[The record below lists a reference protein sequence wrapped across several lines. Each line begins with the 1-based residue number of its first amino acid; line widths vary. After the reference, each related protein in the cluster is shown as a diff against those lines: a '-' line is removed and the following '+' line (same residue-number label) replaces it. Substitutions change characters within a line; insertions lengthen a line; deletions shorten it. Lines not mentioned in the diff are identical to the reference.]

1 MEETAT
7 PLARVLIVDDESAV
21 RGLLTTILGEK
32 YDCTAAASAE
42 DAICTLGHNSFDL
55 VISDINMGGM
65 SGIELIEFVNAS
77 SPDTSII
84 MISGNRTIDSPIEAI
99 RKGAFDY
106 IKKPFDIDEVEIAVA
121 RGIEHSALK
130 ASKRRHESELEEMV
144 EERTSRLNY
153 LAYHDSLTGLANR
166 VFVEDSLAKA
176 LWKASGSGATAILL
190 VSLDNYTGLRG
201 TLGHSMGDGLIQE
214 VARRLTA
221 AANPGATLARFEG
234 DEFAILV
241 NNKGYGELAD
251 FADAVFKIFEMPFRI
266 REYEIF
272 VSASIGISVSPDD
285 GSDANTLLKNASAAL
300 SHARK
305 LGGGSYQF
313 YTSQI
318 NALMLRRLE
327 LESNLRHA
335 LERKQFDL
343 FYQPKV
349 SFVSG
354 QVVGMEALLRWE
366 RSDMGRVSPRHF
378 IPIAEE
384 TGSIV
389 PISEWI
395 IHEAC
400 KQTKHWRDQ
409 GFDLQVAVNLS
420 PRQFQ
425 QADLVTRILDIVRKT
440 GLSPKYLNLEVTEG
454 SILDNAE
461 SAIGVLRE
469 LRQAGVMISVDD
481 FGTGYSSLGYLKDLP
496 IDTLKIDKSFINDV
510 TENPDDAALVMAILT
525 LAHNLGLKVVAEG
538 VETDEQLK
546 FLRLFK
552 CDEWQGYLCSKA
564 VSADTFESMLN
575 AYSGVPVG
583 RYAS

>member
-1 MEETAT
+1 MEETAI
-7 PLARVLIVDDESAV
+7 PSARVLIVDDESAV
-21 RGLLTTILGEK
+21 RGLLTAILGEK
-32 YDCTAAASAE
+32 YDCTTASSAE
-42 DAICTLGHNSFDL
+42 EAISTLEHSTFDL

-77 SPDTSII
+77 APDTVIV

-121 RGIEHSALK
+121 RGIEHSVLK
-130 ASKRRHESELEEMV
+130 ASKRRHESELEEMI

-176 LWKASGSGATAILL
+176 LWKAGGAGATAILL
-190 VSLDNYTGLRG
+190 ISLDNYNGLRD
-201 TLGHSMGDGLIQE
+201 TLGYSIGDGLIQE
-214 VARRLTA
+214 VAGRLTA
-221 AANPGATLARFEG
+221 AANPPATLARFEG
-234 DEFAILV
+234 DEFAILI
-241 NNKGYGELAD
+241 NDKGYGELTT
-251 FADAVFKIFEMPFRI
+251 FADTVFKIFELPFKI

-285 GSDANTLLKNASAAL
+285 GSDASTLLKNASAAL

-335 LERKQFDL
+335 LERNQFDL

-349 SFVSG
+349 GFVSG
-354 QVVGMEALLRWE
+354 QVIGMEALLRWE
-366 RSDMGRVSPRHF
+366 RSDMGRISPRHF
-378 IPIAEE
+378 IPVAEE

-395 IHEAC
+395 LNQAC
-400 KQTKHWRDQ
+400 TQTKHWRDQ

-425 QADLVTRILDIVRKT
+425 QCDLVSRILEILGKT
-440 GLSPKYLNLEVTEG
+440 GLSPEFLNLEVTEG
-454 SILDNAE
+454 GILNNAE

-469 LRQAGVMISVDD
+469 LRQAGVTISIDD
-481 FGTGYSSLGYLKDLP
+481 FGTGYSSLGYLKNLP
-496 IDTLKIDKSFINDV
+496 IDVLKIDKSFVNDV
-510 TENPDDAALVMAILT
+510 TEDPDDAALVMAILT

-538 VETDEQLK
+538 IETEEQLK
-546 FLRLFK
+546 FLRLIK

-564 VSADTFESMLN
+564 VPADVFESLLN
-575 AYSGVPVG
+575 AYSGVRVG
-583 RYAS
+583 R